1 MEKKVTAAFGWK
13 FFERISV
20 QGTNFLV
27 TLLLARL
34 LTPSDYG
41 TVSIVTIFI
50 ALATTFVQG
59 GFNTALIQ
67 KKDVDGNDYLT
78 ILAFSEFVAMILYFV
93 IYVTAPFI
101 GRCYN
106 SVELCSLLRVMAIV
120 LFPGAF
126 NSIQVAYVTRDL
138 RFKVLTVSSFMS
150 ALIAAAVGIGLAVAG
165 FGAWA
170 LVIQQLVNQTA
181 TCFITYCVVRWIPQG
196 KLSIQSLRNLL
207 PFGAKVFASNFIVSL
222 FLDIRSLLIGQ
233 IYSSEALGFFNR
245 GKQFPQAVME
255 SINGTIQTV
264 LLPVYSQKQD
274 SVSSVTKMVSKT
286 VRMSSFL
293 LFPMM
298 VGLAA
303 VAEPLVALLLT
314 DKWLECVPYLQI
326 FAIGYLFQAIQLAI
340 IQAIKAIGD
349 SGTPLKLEIIKKCV
363 ELFFLV
369 VTIKKGVLI
378 FASSLLLCSAISH
391 LLNMIAARK
400 ILKYA
405 IKQQIAD
412 VLPATS
418 FSVVMAICVK
428 CVIRILDGELGSL
441 LGGIGIGMVVYLL
454 LCVLF
459 HVPELELIKKSL
471 SRIMRY
477 SPSNR
482 QEK

>member
-1 MEKKVTAAFGWK
+1 
-13 FFERISV
+13 
-20 QGTNFLV
+20 
-27 TLLLARL
+27 
-34 LTPSDYG
+34 
-41 TVSIVTIFI
+41 
-50 ALATTFVQG
+50 
-59 GFNTALIQ
+59 
-67 KKDVDGNDYLT
+67 
-78 ILAFSEFVAMILYFV
+78 
-93 IYVTAPFI
+93 
-101 GRCYN
+101 
-106 SVELCSLLRVMAIV
+106 
-120 LFPGAF
+120 
-126 NSIQVAYVTRDL
+126 
-138 RFKVLTVSSFMS
+138 
-150 ALIAAAVGIGLAVAG
+150 
-165 FGAWA
+165 
-170 LVIQQLVNQTA
+170 
-181 TCFITYCVVRWIPQG
+181 
-196 KLSIQSLRNLL
+196 
-207 PFGAKVFASNFIVSL
+207 
-222 FLDIRSLLIGQ
+222 
-233 IYSSEALGFFNR
+233 
-245 GKQFPQAVME
+245 ME

-349 SGTPLKLEIIKKCV
+349 SGTPLKLEIIKNALNCFSGCNDKERC
-363 ELFFLV
+363 
-369 VTIKKGVLI
+369 TY

-428 CVIRILDGELGSL
+428 SVIRILDGELVSL

-459 HVPELELIKKSL
+459 HVPELELIKNL
-471 SRIMRY
+471 CL
-477 SPSNR
+477 
-482 QEK
+482 E

>member
-1 MEKKVTAAFGWK
+1 MAPIIGKCY
-13 FFERISV
+13 R
-20 QGTNFLV
+20 
-27 TLLLARL
+27 
-34 LTPSDYG
+34 
-41 TVSIVTIFI
+41 
-50 ALATTFVQG
+50 
-59 GFNTALIQ
+59 
-67 KKDVDGNDYLT
+67 
-78 ILAFSEFVAMILYFV
+78 SE
-93 IYVTAPFI
+93 
-101 GRCYN
+101 
-106 SVELCSLLRVMAIV
+106 ELCSLLRVMAIV

-138 RFKVLTVSSFMS
+138 RFKVLTVSSFLS

-170 LVIQQLVNQTA
+170 LVVQQLVNQIA
-181 TCFITYCVVRWIPQG
+181 TCVITYCIVRWIPQG
-196 KLSIQSLRNLL
+196 KLSIQSLRRLL
-207 PFGAKVFASNFIVSL
+207 PFGAKVFASNFVVAL

-255 SINGTIQTV
+255 SVNGTIQTV

-274 SVSSVTKMVSKT
+274 SISSVTKMVSKT
-286 VRMSSFL
+286 VRISSFL

-303 VAEPLVALLLT
+303 VAEPLVSLLLT

-349 SGTPLKLEIIKKCV
+349 SGTPLKLEIIKKCA

-369 VTIKKGVLI
+369 VTIKKGVLV
-378 FASSLLLCSAISH
+378 FASSLLICSTFSH
-391 LLNMIAARK
+391 LLNMVAARK
-400 ILKYA
+400 ILKYT

-412 VLPATS
+412 ILPATL
-418 FSVVMAICVK
+418 FSAVMAICVK
-428 CVIRILDGELGSL
+428 SFTQIIDGELVSL
-441 LGGIGIGMVVYLL
+441 LGGIGIGIVIYFL

-459 HVPELELIKKSL
+459 RVPELKLIRETISKK
-471 SRIMRY
+471 
-477 SPSNR
+477 
-482 QEK
+482 

>member
-1 MEKKVTAAFGWK
+1 MGVGY
-13 FFERISV
+13 
-20 QGTNFLV
+20 
-27 TLLLARL
+27 
-34 LTPSDYG
+34 P
-41 TVSIVTIFI
+41 
-50 ALATTFVQG
+50 
-59 GFNTALIQ
+59 
-67 KKDVDGNDYLT
+67 
-78 ILAFSEFVAMILYFV
+78 
-93 IYVTAPFI
+93 
-101 GRCYN
+101 
-106 SVELCSLLRVMAIV
+106 
-120 LFPGAF
+120 
-126 NSIQVAYVTRDL
+126 
-138 RFKVLTVSSFMS
+138 
-150 ALIAAAVGIGLAVAG
+150 AVGKSNGNMLYNILHRSVDTTRQAVYSKPA
-165 FGAWA
+165 A
-170 LVIQQLVNQTA
+170 
-181 TCFITYCVVRWIPQG
+181 
-196 KLSIQSLRNLL
+196 SLT
-207 PFGAKVFASNFIVSL
+207 FGAKVFASNFIVAL

-255 SINGTIQTV
+255 SVNGTIHTV

-286 VRMSSFL
+286 VRLSSFL

-303 VAEPLVALLLT
+303 VAEPLVSLLLT

-391 LLNMIAARK
+391 LLNMFAARK
-400 ILKYA
+400 ILKYPL
-405 IKQQIAD
+405 KQQIAD
-412 VLPATS
+412 ILPATL

-428 CVIRILDGELGSL
+428 SVIRILDNELVSL
-441 LGGIGIGMVVYLL
+441 LGGIGIGIAVYLL

-459 HVPELELIKKSL
+459 HVPELELIKKSI
-471 SRIMRY
+471 SKTKR
-477 SPSNR
+477 NFAG
-482 QEK
+482 

>member
-1 MEKKVTAAFGWK
+1 MERKVTAAFGWK

-67 KKDVDGNDYLT
+67 RKDVDGDDYLT

-93 IYVTAPFI
+93 IYVMAPII
-101 GRCYN
+101 GKCYR
-106 SVELCSLLRVMAIV
+106 SEELCSLLRVMAIV

-138 RFKVLTVSSFMS
+138 RFKVLTVSSFLS
-150 ALIAAAVGIGLAVAG
+150 ALIAAVGIGLAVAG

-170 LVIQQLVNQTA
+170 LVVQQLVNQIA
-181 TCFITYCVVRWIPQG
+181 TCVITYCIVRWIPQG
-196 KLSIQSLRNLL
+196 KLSIQSLRRLL
-207 PFGAKVFASNFIVSL
+207 PFGAKVFASNFVVAL

-255 SINGTIQTV
+255 SVNGTIQTV

-274 SVSSVTKMVSKT
+274 SISSVTKMVSKT
-286 VRMSSFL
+286 VRISSFL

-303 VAEPLVALLLT
+303 VAEPLVSLLLT

-349 SGTPLKLEIIKKCV
+349 SGTPLKLEIIKKCA

-369 VTIKKGVLI
+369 VTIKKGVLV
-378 FASSLLLCSAISH
+378 FASSLLICSTFSH
-391 LLNMIAARK
+391 LLNMVAARK
-400 ILKYA
+400 ILKYT

-412 VLPATS
+412 ILPATL
-418 FSVVMAICVK
+418 FSAVMAICVK
-428 CVIRILDGELGSL
+428 SFTQIIDGELVSL
-441 LGGIGIGMVVYLL
+441 LGGIGIGIVIYFL

-459 HVPELELIKKSL
+459 RVPELKLIRETISKK
-471 SRIMRY
+471 
-477 SPSNR
+477 
-482 QEK
+482 

>member
-1 MEKKVTAAFGWK
+1 MEKRVTSAFGWK

-41 TVSIVTIFI
+41 TVSVVTIFI

-78 ILAFSEFVAMILYFV
+78 ILVFSEIVAAALYLV
-93 IYVTAPFI
+93 IFFTAPFI
-101 GRCYN
+101 SNIYHTP
-106 SVELCSLLRVMAIV
+106 ELSSLLRVMAIV

-126 NSIQVAYVTRDL
+126 NAVQVAYVTRDL
-138 RFKVLTVSSFMS
+138 RFKVLTISSFVS
-150 ALIAAAVGIGLAVAG
+150 ALLAAAVGIGLAVAG

-181 TCFITYCVVRWIPQG
+181 TCFVTYCIVRWIPKG
-196 KLSIQSLRNLL
+196 RFSVQSLRRLL
-207 PFGAKVFASNFIVSL
+207 PFGAKVFASNFIIAL

-255 SINGTIQTV
+255 SVNGTIQTV
-264 LLPVYSQKQD
+264 LLPVYSKKQD
-274 SVSSVTKMVSKT
+274 SVSSVAKMVSKT
-286 VRMSSFL
+286 VRISSLL

-303 VAEPLVALLLT
+303 VAEPLVSLLLT

-363 ELFFLV
+363 EVFFLI
-369 VTIKKGVLI
+369 VTIRKGVLI
-378 FASSLLLCSAISH
+378 FASSLLICSVISH
-391 LLNMIAARK
+391 LLNMFAAKR
-400 ILKYA
+400 ILNYTV
-405 IKQQIAD
+405 KQQLID
-412 VLPATS
+412 ILPATL
-418 FSVVMAICVK
+418 FSAVMAACVK
-428 CVIRILDGELGSL
+428 CVTQLLNGAFVSL
-441 LGGIGIGMVVYLL
+441 AAGIATGVAVYLL
-454 LCVLF
+454 LCMLF
-459 HVPELELIKKSL
+459 HVPEIKQLKNKL
-471 SRIMRY
+471 FKR
-477 SPSNR
+477 
-482 QEK
+482 KHA

>member
-1 MEKKVTAAFGWK
+1 
-13 FFERISV
+13 
-20 QGTNFLV
+20 
-27 TLLLARL
+27 
-34 LTPSDYG
+34 
-41 TVSIVTIFI
+41 
-50 ALATTFVQG
+50 
-59 GFNTALIQ
+59 
-67 KKDVDGNDYLT
+67 
-78 ILAFSEFVAMILYFV
+78 MILYFV
-93 IYVTAPFI
+93 IYVMAPII
-101 GRCYN
+101 GKCYR
-106 SVELCSLLRVMAIV
+106 SEELCSLLRVMAIV

-138 RFKVLTVSSFMS
+138 RFKVLTVSSFLS

-170 LVIQQLVNQTA
+170 LVVQQLVNQIA
-181 TCFITYCVVRWIPQG
+181 TCVITYCIVRWIPQG
-196 KLSIQSLRNLL
+196 KLSIQSLRRLL
-207 PFGAKVFASNFIVSL
+207 PFGAKVFASNFVVAL

-255 SINGTIQTV
+255 SVNGTIQTV

-274 SVSSVTKMVSKT
+274 SISSVTKMVSKT
-286 VRMSSFL
+286 VRISSFL

-303 VAEPLVALLLT
+303 VAEPLVSLLLT

-349 SGTPLKLEIIKKCV
+349 SGTPLKLEIIKKCA

-369 VTIKKGVLI
+369 VTIKKGVLV
-378 FASSLLLCSAISH
+378 FASSLLICSTFSH
-391 LLNMIAARK
+391 LLNMVAARK
-400 ILKYA
+400 ILKYT

-412 VLPATS
+412 ILPATL
-418 FSVVMAICVK
+418 FSAVMAICVK
-428 CVIRILDGELGSL
+428 SFTQIIDGELVSL
-441 LGGIGIGMVVYLL
+441 LGGIGIGIVIYFL

-459 HVPELELIKKSL
+459 RVPELKLIRETISKK
-471 SRIMRY
+471 
-477 SPSNR
+477 
-482 QEK
+482 